1 MRESIV
7 EKNLSV
13 ERKENEIVQVVFL
26 LQESVF
32 CVNKSDTMMLL
43 MVAKEERGIFFDI

>member
-32 CVNKSDTMMLL
+32 CLNKSDTM